1 MILKSLELKDF
12 RNYESL
18 NIEFVPGNNII
29 FGENAQG
36 KTNLLE
42 ACFLCASARSPRG
55 SRDNELIRF
64 GADEAH
70 IKTVI
75 SKENSDERIDIHL
88 KKGAKKGIALNQIPL
103 KKASDLFG
111 VCNIILFSPED
122 LEIIKKGPDMRR
134 RFMDIELCRLDR
146 IYLNDLLSY
155 RKVLEQRNSL
165 LKKLI
170 DDPRSENADT
180 LDTWDIQLVSFGEKI
195 IKRRREFIKNISPT
209 VSEIHKRISGN
220 REEPVVVYKPDVSEQ
235 DFSER
240 LFMAR
245 DRDKRMA
252 ITSVGPHR
260 DDIEFMIEKK
270 DIRVFGSEG
279 QKRTAA
285 LSLKLSEIETVRTLI
300 KEDPILLLDDVLSE
314 LDRNRQ
320 NLLLSSIS
328 NVQTLITCTGLDDFV
343 NERFHTDR
351 VIKVVAGKVQIC

>member
-18 NIEFVPGNNII
+18 NIGFVPGNNII

-64 GADEAH
+64 GASESH
-70 IKTVI
+70 IKAVI
-75 SKENSDERIDIHL
+75 SKEDSDERIDIHL

-111 VCNIILFSPED
+111 ICNIILFSPED

-155 RKVLEQRNSL
+155 RKILEQRNAL
-165 LKKLI
+165 LKKMLE
-170 DDPRSENADT
+170 DPRSENADT
-180 LDTWDIQLVSFGEKI
+180 LDTWDLQLVSFGEKI
-195 IKRRREFIKNISPT
+195 IKRRREFIKNIAPT
-209 VSEIHKRISGN
+209 VSEIHKKISGE
-220 REEPVVVYKPDVSEQ
+220 REEPEVIYRPDVSEK
-235 DFSER
+235 DLSER

-260 DDIEFMIEKK
+260 DDIEFLIEKK
-270 DIRVFGSEG
+270 DIRTFGSEG

-300 KEDPILLLDDVLSE
+300 KEEPVLLLDDVLSE

-328 NVQTLITCTGLDDFV
+328 NVQTIITCTGLDDFV

-351 VIKVVAGKVQIC
+351 IIKVVAGKAEIC